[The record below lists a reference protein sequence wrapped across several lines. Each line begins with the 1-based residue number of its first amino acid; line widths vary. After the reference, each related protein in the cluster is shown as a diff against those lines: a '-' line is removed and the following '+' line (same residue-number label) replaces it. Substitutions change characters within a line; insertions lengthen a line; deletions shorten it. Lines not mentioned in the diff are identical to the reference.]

1 MKEPRL
7 DIVPKKYTGETTV
20 ISLRIPKVMLRDLD
34 QVAGTAGW
42 TRNELLTRFIEFSLK
57 HAEIVKADTEEL
69 RKR

>member
-20 ISLRIPKVMLRDLD
+20 ISLRIPKDMLLD
-34 QVAGTAGW
+34 IDRVAQMTGW

-57 HAEIVKADTEEL
+57 HAEIVKSETD
-69 RKR
+69 